1 MNERLNFRKSAVI
14 LMSLALLLGGFIYNI
29 VLEIVDNGI
38 LFILPYL
45 LFSLLGLSIVRI
57 ENSSLIAHEKNS
69 LAAYMPQPFIKSFLS
84 FNSISSLF
92 LLAFFSFFEVFLS
105 IEIVKFTILHLIKII
120 NPDSLFTFNNPNLF
134 VIVGCL
140 CWILLVYSKLN
151 ADHVKSKWLNS
162 FRILIFLIV
171 LVFISLIFFQSNFL
185 LDFIKTYLNDLKM
198 EDRYYLKPVS
208 IWNLKVWL
216 HSAGKIFIVF
226 IFIHFGYKIWVKHTS
241 SFNSTIKLGLTSISL
256 IFTAIGAVLVYLLP
270 QIATRFQ
277 ELEYLATD
285 QIWIVLGAISLVVI
299 ILLFL
304 LQSLTNI
311 VFDIQRGSPIYDLL
325 SFEESRILS
334 KRNVLFVLITLLGL
348 TSGILFIYVDF
359 SAYFHWIG
367 MLFLLLI
374 TLLFIIHF
382 LNNFSFNKANKSF
395 NNRDDSHEL
404 SSTEQ
409 LLLKFVIPILLV
421 PILLISVPDI
431 FSNFLGNKQLNRKIE
446 DLQDLGKITSNHHSL
461 EPYIIRDYTKVV
473 SDIDSN
479 KVILDKI
486 DSLKPVQ
493 KDSIQLYLQNR
504 NYKMNEDFRINK
516 LQFYHHIVFVKNFSK
531 WSLLLFVFLI
541 LILYRFKLRNS

>member
-1 MNERLNFRKSAVI
+1 
-14 LMSLALLLGGFIYNI
+14 
-29 VLEIVDNGI
+29 
-38 LFILPYL
+38 
-45 LFSLLGLSIVRI
+45 
-57 ENSSLIAHEKNS
+57 
-69 LAAYMPQPFIKSFLS
+69 
-84 FNSISSLF
+84 
-92 LLAFFSFFEVFLS
+92 
-105 IEIVKFTILHLIKII
+105 
-120 NPDSLFTFNNPNLF
+120 
-134 VIVGCL
+134 
-140 CWILLVYSKLN
+140 
-151 ADHVKSKWLNS
+151 
-162 FRILIFLIV
+162 
-171 LVFISLIFFQSNFL
+171 
-185 LDFIKTYLNDLKM
+185 M

-208 IWNLKVWL
+208 IWNLKGWL

-226 IFIHFGYKIWVKHTS
+226 ICIHFGYKIWVKHTS
-241 SFNSTIKLGLTSISL
+241 SINSTIKLGLTSISL
-256 IFTAIGAVLVYLLP
+256 IFTAIGGVLVYLLP
-270 QIATRFQ
+270 QLATRFQ

-285 QIWIVLGAISLVVI
+285 QIWIVLGAMSLGLL

-374 TLLFIIHF
+374 TLLFIFHF

-395 NNRDDSHEL
+395 NNRDGSHEL
-404 SSTEQ
+404 SSTDQ

-461 EPYIIRDYTKVV
+461 EPYIIRDYTKVI